1 MLAKISRRCGRAKDV
16 KAKDY
21 WKMVVIEEDKE
32 QEKWN
37 RRTKKTKTTRR
48 KGNGAT
54 SRKMIV
60 SPA

>member
-37 RRTKKTKTTRR
+37 RWTKKTKTTTRR
-48 KGNGAT
+48 KGN
-54 SRKMIV
+54 
-60 SPA
+60 